1 MTVTNP
7 DSNCAIPESSDAE
20 NLNSDAN
27 LAPSH
32 TANIGSTSKV
42 PTGSSAKLAGSAPPQ
57 WAIERFFN
65 RLGQYPAA
73 IGSALDR
80 LAARRGPIGR
90 IVWFFSSVQ
99 LGLVWLFLT
108 ATYIAIGSGMPWVR
122 SAFDVTSMEFFDA
135 FPMVILM
142 LLLITTLT
150 VVTLRRIRLSLYK
163 LGVWTVH
170 TGIITLVIGC
180 FFYFGM
186 KHEGMVRIFLNQ
198 KVNHYYDSSVRAL
211 YIVNPQNKRH
221 VMVGLPQLPIF
232 KKRSPGDTP
241 LNIPI
246 PAKDLSRLNPA
257 WVHAHVA
264 IVGYYPYSEI
274 APTPFSRPVN
284 HAPHNP
290 AIAVN
295 LSAGGVSSGAQWLLG
310 KLPAGRVMDRG
321 SPFGIEY
328 LYHPSAR
335 RQRDIT
341 TSFHGTNAI
350 IVNVPKDH
358 VRRVYIIKPNT
369 PIVVKGTPYTLLP
382 VAKITMPLRSPGYLG
397 ATSQCYMINVTRT
410 DAGGLFK
417 FQRVALFRY
426 PTRTVDFILKHGK
439 RELIPN
445 KIDHQLHIRY
455 LDAARDQFWV
465 VEHKNGTFTLV
476 HRAAGGKVS
485 VQPMKLGSNAPVV
498 VQGMP
503 VQFSLQSDAD
513 MRFRPELIPPADR
526 RPKVEN
532 TMGKCVLELQLTRP
546 DRRPESIY
554 LQYQQFGLSGDL
566 PPAKVRMGNG
576 QTADFIFSQLERPLP
591 VTLKLMAC
599 KELFYSG
606 GENFPR
612 DFISKV
618 RMTNDKTGQ
627 NKIAV
632 IHLNHPAQADGL
644 HLFQARFG
652 HDPATGSP
660 FTVLGVGNT
669 HGFYAMLVGVI
680 MVILGIGYAF
690 YIKPILLNIKKK
702 QLAAYAA
709 RLQKS
714 STHTNA
720 SV

>member
-7 DSNCAIPESSDAE
+7 DSNCATPESPDAD
-20 NLNSDAN
+20 NLNSATH
-27 LAPSH
+27 LVPPLPA
-32 TANIGSTSKV
+32 TIGSRPEVS
-42 PTGSSAKLAGSAPPQ
+42 AGSPAKPANPAPPQ

-65 RLGQYPAA
+65 WLGRYPAA
-73 IGSALDR
+73 VGKALDR
-80 LAARRGPIGR
+80 LAARPGPVGR
-90 IVWFFSSVQ
+90 IVSFFSSVR

-135 FPMVILM
+135 PPMVILM

-150 VVTLRRIRLSLYK
+150 VVTLRRITLSLYK

-198 KVNHYYDSSVRAL
+198 KVNHYYDSSIRAL
-211 YIVNPQNKRH
+211 YIVNPNNQRH

-232 KKRSPGDTP
+232 KKRSPGDNP
-241 LNIPI
+241 LDIPI
-246 PAKDLSRLNPA
+246 PANDLIQLNRA
-257 WVHAHVA
+257 WNNAQVA

-274 APTPFSRPVN
+274 APTPFNRPVN

-328 LYHPSAR
+328 LYHPTAR

-341 TSFHGTNAI
+341 TSFHGTNAM

-358 VRRVYIIKPNT
+358 VRRVYIIKPNM
-369 PIVVKGTPYTLLP
+369 PIVVKGTPYTLTP
-382 VAKITMPLRSPGYLG
+382 IAKITMPLRSPGYLG
-397 ATSQCYMINVTRT
+397 ATSQCYMINVTRK
-410 DAGGLFK
+410 DAGGPFK

-426 PTRTVDFILKHGK
+426 PTRSVDFILKQGQ
-439 RELIPN
+439 RELIPD

-455 LDAARDQFWV
+455 LDATRDQFWV

-476 HRAAGGKVS
+476 HRATGGRVT
-485 VQPMKLGSNAPVV
+485 VRPMKLGSNSPAV

-503 VQFSLQSDAD
+503 VKFSLESAAD
-513 MRFRPELIPPADR
+513 MRFRPELIPPTDR

-532 TMGKCVLELQLTRP
+532 TMGKCVLELRISRP
-546 DRRPESIY
+546 GHRPQPVY

-591 VTLKLMAC
+591 VALKLMAC

-627 NKIAV
+627 TRIAV
-632 IHLNHPAQADGL
+632 IHLNHPAQAAGL

-652 HDPATGSP
+652 HDPATGHP

-669 HGFYAMLVGVI
+669 HGFYAMLVGVV

-690 YIKPILLNIKKK
+690 YVKPILLNIKKK

-709 RLQKS
+709 GLQKS
-714 STHTNA
+714 STHKNA